1 MLRVCWLVKF
11 VLLGG
16 DLVVSDGDI
25 QVILHRL
32 DELDARLCQIHDEVR
47 RTNGRVTSLEM
58 SEAKWEGEK
67 EGKRMQAMIATSVI
81 SGGILAGIVWFVSQ
95 AI

>member
-1 MLRVCWLVKF
+1 M
-11 VLLGG
+11 
-16 DLVVSDGDI
+16 SEGDI

-32 DELDARLCQIHDEVR
+32 DELDARLCEIHDEVK
-47 RTNGRVTSLEM
+47 RTNGRVTELEI
-58 SEAKWEGEK
+58 SEAHWEGQK
-67 EGKRMQAMIATSVI
+67 EGKRMQMMVATSVI

>member
-1 MLRVCWLVKF
+1 M
-11 VLLGG
+11 
-16 DLVVSDGDI
+16 SEGDI

-32 DELDARLCQIHDEVR
+32 DELDARLCQIHDEVK
-47 RTNGRVTSLEM
+47 RTNGRVTTLEVRD
-58 SEAKWEGEK
+58 AHDRGEK
-67 EGKRMQAMIATSVI
+67 EGKRMQMMVATSVI